1 MSRTILSK
9 RVKREHP
16 FVVPDPKVRVF
27 ILSFSSKMLAVVLF
41 VFSAAPH
48 GTQDLSS
55 PTMDLT
61 LAPCTE
67 SMES

>member
-9 RVKREHP
+9 RVKSEHP

-27 ILSFSSKMLAVVLF
+27 ILSFLSMMLAVVLF
-41 VFSAAPH
+41 VFAAPH
-48 GTQDLSS
+48 GMQDLSS